1 MYGWSVLQNMIEKA
15 ADNGVK
21 IEILD
26 EKTNFMELTYE

>member
-1 MYGWSVLQNMIEKA
+1 MYGGSVLNNMIEKA
-15 ADNGVK
+15 AQNGIK